1 MSKGRINYPIFQGIH
16 RIAWTPPFGNLIRLS
31 KGKANDHRLSVRHST
46 NTFVTLLHD
55 LTACEGVTNALRLLP
70 GFQRAA
76 YTFLGK
82 AVNRRIARIAD
93 VRAMDIN
100 MFLTLS

>member
-1 MSKGRINYPIFQGIH
+1 MALVDAAASAAEAGAASKVCMTHVGS
-16 RIAWTPPFGNLIRLS
+16 ATPRSAAMAL
-31 KGKANDHRLSVRHST
+31 T

-55 LTACEGVTNALRLLP
+55 LTACDGATNALRLLP

-93 VRAMDIN
+93 VRPMDIN
-100 MFLTLS
+100 MFLSLS